1 MQMRQI
7 IAVSTAALLV
17 TACQQT
23 GQYPN
28 SGVMQGGGVNK
39 QDVGTVA
46 GAIGGGVIGSNI
58 GKGKGAIAATIG
70 GALLG
75 GMLGSSIGASLDNAD
90 RAAAEQ
96 NAQRA
101 LETSQPGQRLPW
113 RGQNAYGDITPAA
126 YYQNSAGQYCRE
138 YQQTITVGGRTQQ
151 GHGVAC
157 REPDGSWRIV
167 E

>member
-1 MQMRQI
+1 MQIRQI

-17 TACQQT
+17 AACQQP

-46 GAIGGGVIGSNI
+46 GAIGGGIIGSNI

-75 GMLGSSIGASLDNAD
+75 GMLGSNIGRSLDNAD

-96 NAQRA
+96 NAYRA
-101 LETSQPGQRLPW
+101 LETGQPGQSLPW
-113 RGQNAYGDITPAA
+113 RGQNAYGTYTPSN

-138 YQQTITVGGRTQQ
+138 YQQTITVGGRTER
-151 GHGVAC
+151 GHGTAC